1 MICVDIH
8 HIDLEMKGVIVV
20 VYYDGGSHCCCV
32 PNLEGVTFECSN
44 DPKFIKISEEML
56 LASFR
61 KAVTDGIKGGKSLL
75 YIFYHKVIYV
85 GDGCVEYNSK
95 DQA

>member
-1 MICVDIH
+1 M
-8 HIDLEMKGVIVV
+8 EGVVVV
-20 VYYDGGSHCCCV
+20 VYYAGDMVSTS
-32 PNLEGVTFECSN
+32 EGVLFKCLVG
-44 DPKFIKISEEML
+44 PKFIKISEEML

-61 KAVTDGIKGGKSLL
+61 KAVTNGIKGGKSLI

>member
-8 HIDLEMKGVIVV
+8 QIDLEMEGVIVV

-44 DPKFIKISEEML
+44 DPKFIIIGKDISL
-56 LASFR
+56 VALR
-61 KAVTDGIKGGKSLL
+61 KNN
-75 YIFYHKVIYV
+75 YIFYLR
-85 GDGCVEYNSK
+85 
-95 DQA
+95 